1 MQELAQKTC
10 KKCLD
15 TLPISHF
22 YKDSSVKSGYR
33 SKCKKCVDNQHTNYV
48 KNNRE
53 KVNLIATAWRNRN
66 WEAVKKKAAD
76 YKKLNR
82 ARYTALQAERRARQ
96 LQATPSWANLK
107 DIERVYIAA
116 SNVSKST
123 KIKHHVD
130 HIIPLQGEN
139 ICGLHIFNNLCI
151 IPAKMNLQKGNTF

>member
-1 MQELAQKTC
+1 MQKRCNE
-10 KKCLD
+10 CLE
-15 TLPISHF
+15 TLSVSSF
-22 YKDSSVKSGYR
+22 YKDAKNKDGYR
-33 SKCKKCVDNQHTNYV
+33 HKCKKCVNEQHTNYV
-48 KNNRE
+48 KNNKE
-53 KVNLIATAWRNRN
+53 KVLLNAKAWRNKN
-66 WEAVKKKAAD
+66 WNIVKKKAAE

-82 ARYTALQAERRARQ
+82 ARYTALQAERRAKQ